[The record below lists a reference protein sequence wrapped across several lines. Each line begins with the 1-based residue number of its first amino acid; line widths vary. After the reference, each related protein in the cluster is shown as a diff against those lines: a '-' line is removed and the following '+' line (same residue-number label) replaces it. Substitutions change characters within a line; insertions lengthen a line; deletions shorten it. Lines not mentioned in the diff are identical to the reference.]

1 MPVAEY
7 STSAELPIETI
18 WNFVKEMDNWANLI
32 TGYQSHEKQ
41 SDADSTWV
49 LKGDLGPMSRI
60 LKLQVHITEW
70 NGPERVSFELK
81 GINELMDGHGI
92 FELSTYEEEAGPG
105 AAAAPAERKN
115 FILRLLEAIV
125 RFFVRLLSGGA
136 PERATNADPG
146 PGEGI
151 TKLTF
156 KLEIK
161 PGGPMAPMIDGLM
174 KPVMLPA
181 AEQLAGS
188 IMARLEELHGAES
201 RREARP
207 LEFP

>member
-1 MPVAEY
+1 MPIAEY
-7 STSAELPIETI
+7 STSTKLPIETI
-18 WNFVKEMDNWANLI
+18 WNFVKEMDNWADLV

-41 SDADSTWV
+41 SDEDSTWV
-49 LKGDLGPMSRI
+49 LKGDLGPMSRM

-70 NGPERVSFELK
+70 NGPERVAFELK

-92 FELSTYEEEAGPG
+92 FELSTYEEEAVPG
-105 AAAAPAERKN
+105 ADAAPAERKN
-115 FILRLLEAIV
+115 FILRLLEAIM

-136 PERATNADPG
+136 PERAATADAG
-146 PGEGI
+146 PGEGMA
-151 TKLTF
+151 KLTF

-161 PGGPMAPMIDGLM
+161 PGGPMAPMIDSLM

-188 IMARLEELHGAES
+188 IMVRLENLHSAES
-201 RREARP
+201 
-207 LEFP
+207 